1 MVGTTTTTIRQ
12 SSRTTQSAYKSPA
25 TRKTQQQ
32 NDENERKGNVPNS
45 PSRGHREALAKE
57 TINKRDSSSSEEE
70 EEDNNSSFEN
80 NHRNSEQR
88 EENNTGGTDNTS
100 LPSLNDGG
108 GEEEKGNNNNETKP
122 VLSAFEQKLA
132 NKKPISTDPKTFDPD
147 TVLKIDEDFSKKAI
161 SLGYE
166 LGTIK
171 HSAYALLAMAGP
183 GGMTV
188 ANIVSIAKR
197 LDLYNWGTCKTPNNS
212 VTAAL
217 SQDAHFQRVAPS
229 TYALKEH
236 VPDDLC
242 TASIAHKAAHT
253 KKREERRETGRNATT
268 TTSSGGGDFNM
279 MGGGG
284 GGHTK
289 LQDRNYH
296 HQKAV
301 EQAEKRKA
309 VAMYESEE
317 DEYFDGPAFLFRA
330 RSETRDQENS
340 EEENEDRYDERRE
353 NYHTRRIQHE
363 EEPPFAY
370 KDVAERLAL
379 ECFRRRADLQP
390 GIYRN
395 CQLPSS
401 SAGSG
406 DGERTPMNAARTDSD
421 NIVSKQNA
429 PNTVEHMV
437 NEPNEPVNCD
447 ATVAASCLAFFPAV
461 STPGIVATRQRDA
474 ICATPPEP
482 TEAFSR
488 ANLWKNEV
496 GLVKQLEGFEAI
508 NGGVVAQRGGL
519 SASSQQQQRKKT
531 TVANKRSKLGEKK
544 EKQQQQNKVAA
555 KIKKSSSDNSMKS
568 RSASGEETC
577 YHRLPRWVLDQYM
590 ESHNVAANQ

>member
-1 MVGTTTTTIRQ
+1 M
-12 SSRTTQSAYKSPA
+12 
-25 TRKTQQQ
+25 
-32 NDENERKGNVPNS
+32 
-45 PSRGHREALAKE
+45 
-57 TINKRDSSSSEEE
+57 
-70 EEDNNSSFEN
+70 
-80 NHRNSEQR
+80 
-88 EENNTGGTDNTS
+88 
-100 LPSLNDGG
+100 
-108 GEEEKGNNNNETKP
+108 
-122 VLSAFEQKLA
+122 
-132 NKKPISTDPKTFDPD
+132 
-147 TVLKIDEDFSKKAI
+147 KIDEDCSEKAI
-161 SLGYE
+161 SLGYK

-253 KKREERRETGRNATT
+253 KKKEERRETGRNAT

-301 EQAEKRKA
+301 EQAKKRKA

-363 EEPPFAY
+363 EEPT
-370 KDVAERLAL
+370 
-379 ECFRRRADLQP
+379 
-390 GIYRN
+390 N
-395 CQLPSS
+395 
-401 SAGSG
+401 
-406 DGERTPMNAARTDSD
+406 
-421 NIVSKQNA
+421 
-429 PNTVEHMV
+429 
-437 NEPNEPVNCD
+437 
-447 ATVAASCLAFFPAV
+447 
-461 STPGIVATRQRDA
+461 
-474 ICATPPEP
+474 
-482 TEAFSR
+482 
-488 ANLWKNEV
+488 
-496 GLVKQLEGFEAI
+496 
-508 NGGVVAQRGGL
+508 
-519 SASSQQQQRKKT
+519 
-531 TVANKRSKLGEKK
+531 
-544 EKQQQQNKVAA
+544 
-555 KIKKSSSDNSMKS
+555 
-568 RSASGEETC
+568 
-577 YHRLPRWVLDQYM
+577 
-590 ESHNVAANQ
+590 